1 MRVLLVNAP
10 NSGRYTAQEKYGL
23 PPTTQIFRGEPLALE
38 VLAASLDGHEVEI
51 LDLKA
56 QPEPLVPVLDRLRPD
71 VVGFTAMTCEVNAVR
86 KLCAETRAWNPAV
99 TTVVGG
105 IHASADPEAFN
116 RPDVDYVAVGLG
128 HESLPELVTR
138 LEIGER
144 RPDIGGIGRRVA
156 DGPIRV
162 RRRGPPANPDP
173 SPRHDL
179 VARYADRY
187 VIPSLKTAMAY
198 VVTAYGC
205 PYDCSFCCVGRLTD
219 GRYLPRPVED
229 VLSDVQALGAAP
241 LVRFVDANTFGD
253 VRGAEKLR
261 KALESAG
268 FHRHLV
274 LDVRVDTVVSHA
286 ALLREWKRIGLRAA
300 VVGFEEI
307 DDRRL
312 AEWEKRTRADQA
324 EQAIEILKSLGVSI
338 IGDFIVSPDYGP
350 ADFDRL
356 EAFILRNRI
365 DLPVVAVLTPLPGTR
380 LHASM
385 KDQIVVHDLDYYTL
399 GNAVT
404 RTALPEKEFYE
415 RLTALQLRVTAKAAI

>member
-1 MRVLLVNAP
+1 M
-10 NSGRYTAQEKYGL
+10 AQDKYGL

-38 VLAASLDGHEVEI
+38 VLGGALTGHEVEI

-56 QPEPLVPVLDRLRPD
+56 VAEPLTPVLERFKPEL
-71 VVGFTAMTCEVNAVR
+71 VGFTAMTCEVNAVR
-86 KLCAETRAWNPAV
+86 ALCGETKRWNRDAV
-99 TTVVGG
+99 TVVGG

-116 RPDVDYVAVGLG
+116 RPDIDYVAAGLG
-128 HESLPELVTR
+128 HESLPELASR
-138 LEIGER
+138 LRQGER
-144 RPDIGGIGRRVA
+144 RPDVAGMGRSTA
-156 DGPIRV
+156 NGPVRV
-162 RRRGPPANPDP
+162 RRREAPAGPDP
-173 SPRHDL
+173 ASRRDL

-198 VVTAYGC
+198 VVSAYGC
-205 PYDCSFCCVGRLTD
+205 PYDCSFCCVGSLTG
-219 GRYLPRPVED
+219 GRYLPRPIED
-229 VLSDVQALGAAP
+229 VMRDFRAVGAAP

-253 VRGAEKLR
+253 ARGAERLQQ
-261 KALESAG
+261 AIEEAG
-268 FHRHLV
+268 FHKHLV

-286 ALLREWKRIGLRAA
+286 ALLRSWKRIGLRAA

-312 AEWEKRTRADQA
+312 AEWEKRTRADMA
-324 EQAIEILKSLGVSI
+324 EKAIEILKALGVSI

-365 DLPVVAVLTPLPGTR
+365 ELPVVAVLTPLPGTR

-385 KDQIVVHDLDYYTL
+385 RDRIVVHDLDYYTL